1 MFAWPLL
8 AALLLPVFLL
18 AAASTADSKV
28 RDHRFDAVHYNLGS
42 ISIDALLDSRPIDNV
57 TAVQYR
63 WAAGHSTTGR
73 QCTILTGSRFLD
85 ARRHEENCGR
95 QGRVC
100 QNRLGPHLFCQINF
114 INTWIAFF
122 SSSYYFRN

>member
-1 MFAWPLL
+1 
-8 AALLLPVFLL
+8 
-18 AAASTADSKV
+18 
-28 RDHRFDAVHYNLGS
+28 VHYNLGS
-42 ISIDALLDSRPIDNV
+42 ISIDALLDSRPIHNV

-114 INTWIAFF
+114 IKTWIAFF
-122 SSSYYFRN
+122 SSSYYFRNWQKITNDKYILQNSHTQITLADCIA